1 MAIEV
6 ITLTGGL
13 VADPEIRTT
22 PSGAAVAEFR
32 IAQSDHK
39 LNQQTKQW
47 DKTRSLYLSC
57 SLWDENPQYKQ
68 NPTQWAQ
75 IAGEQLKKGMR
86 VAVRGK
92 LHTEQWED
100 RDGNKRSQI
109 KFLAES
115 FFIMPDTRGD
125 GVQEQSNQQS
135 SGWNGQAQPQGGFG
149 GQQGQQQSN
158 DPWNST
164 PAGNGGFG
172 GQDDEPPFS

>member
-1 MAIEV
+1 MAIDV
-6 ITLTGGL
+6 ITLSGGL
-13 VADPEIRTT
+13 VADPEIRIT

-57 SLWDENPQYKQ
+57 TLWDENPQYKQ
-68 NPTQWAQ
+68 NPIPWAQ
-75 IAGEQLKKGMR
+75 IAANQLAKGMR

-92 LHTEQWED
+92 LHTEQWDD

-115 FFIMPDTRGD
+115 FFVMPDTRG
-125 GVQEQSNQQS
+125 QSQPPAQQQGTS
-135 SGWNGQAQPQGGFG
+135 WNSQQQPQGGFSN
-149 GQQGQQQSN
+149 QAQQQNN

-164 PAGNGGFG
+164 PPAGNGGFG
-172 GQDDEPPFS
+172 DADDNPPF